1 MRTNESGMTLVE
13 ILVAIAI
20 FSVVSVGFYSVM
32 LSGVRSS
39 DTTESVVQIS
49 EEARLGLNRM
59 VRDTREGDS
68 LESAAPTSYNVRV
81 DFDED
86 GFYDN
91 PNTKGD
97 FENLTFEFVAGSGGV
112 PGRITLNG
120 STLIDGVRA
129 IPGQDVFTY
138 YSSNLVE
145 DADNNGIAEWEE
157 LDASG
162 SVGVGNGNGVLD
174 SGELPF
180 ITNVRYA
187 VRVEAEDRATEFYA
201 EAQLRNLR

>member
-1 MRTNESGMTLVE
+1 MRTNESGLTLVE
-13 ILVAIAI
+13 VLVAIAI
-20 FSVVSVGFYSVM
+20 LSVVSLGFYSVM

-68 LESAAPTSYNVRV
+68 LASATPTSYRVRV
-81 DFDED
+81 DFNDDSAYE
-86 GFYDN
+86 N
-91 PNTKGD
+91 PNANGD
-97 FENLTFEFVAGSGGV
+97 YEDLTFLFVAGSGGA
-112 PGRITLNG
+112 PGKITLNG
-120 STLIDGVRA
+120 RTLIDGVEE

-145 DADNNGIAEWEE
+145 DVDNNGIAEWQE
-157 LDASG
+157 LDGSG

-174 SGELPF
+174 SGELPY
-180 ITNVRYA
+180 ITNVRYSL
-187 VRVEAEDRATEFYA
+187 RVEAEDRTTEFYA
-201 EAQLRNLR
+201 ESQLRNLR

>member
-1 MRTNESGMTLVE
+1 MRTNESGLTLVE
-13 ILVAIAI
+13 VLVAIAI
-20 FSVVSVGFYSVM
+20 LSVVSLGFYSVM

-39 DTTESVVQIS
+39 DTTESVVAIS

-68 LESAAPTSYNVRV
+68 LASASPTSYRVRV
-81 DFDED
+81 DFNDD
-86 GFYDN
+86 SAYQN
-91 PNTKGD
+91 PNANGD
-97 FENLTFEFVAGSGGV
+97 YENLTFAFVAGSGGA

-129 IPGQDVFTY
+129 IPGQDIFTY

-145 DADNNGIAEWEE
+145 DADNNGIAEWQE
-157 LDASG
+157 LDAST

-187 VRVEAEDRATEFYA
+187 IRVEAQDRATEFYA
-201 EAQLRNLR
+201 ESQLRNLR

>member
-1 MRTNESGMTLVE
+1 MRTNESGLTLVE
-13 ILVAIAI
+13 VLVAIAI
-20 FSVVSVGFYSVM
+20 LSVVSLGFYSVM

-39 DTTESVVQIS
+39 NTTESVVAIS

-68 LESAAPTSYNVRV
+68 LASAASTSYRVRV
-81 DFDED
+81 DFNDD
-86 GFYDN
+86 SAYQN
-91 PNTKGD
+91 PNANGD
-97 FENLTFEFVAGSGGV
+97 YENLTFAFVAGSGGA

-129 IPGQDVFTY
+129 IPGQDIFTY

-145 DADNNGIAEWEE
+145 DADNNGIAEWQE
-157 LDASG
+157 LDAST

-201 EAQLRNLR
+201 ESQLRNLR

>member
-39 DTTESVVQIS
+39 DTTESVVRIS

-97 FENLTFEFVAGSGGV
+97 FENLTFAFVAGSGGV

-145 DADNNGIAEWEE
+145 DADDNGIAEWEE

>member
-1 MRTNESGMTLVE
+1 MRTNESGLTLIEV
-13 ILVAIAI
+13 LVAIAL

-68 LESAAPTSYNVRV
+68 LASASPTSYRVRV
-81 DFDED
+81 DFNDD
-86 GFYDN
+86 SAYQN
-91 PNTKGD
+91 PNANGD
-97 FENLTFEFVAGSGGV
+97 YEDLTFVFVAGGGGT

-120 STLIDGVRA
+120 RTLIDGVEQ
-129 IPGQDVFTY
+129 IPGQEVFTY

-187 VRVEAEDRATEFYA
+187 VRVEAEDRTTGFYA
-201 EAQLRNLR
+201 ESQLRNLR